1 MSRYNE
7 VSPDFISR
15 SLSLTGSLLPAI
27 MFHRFKVRLSAA
39 QSHTPPLPPQVRF
52 CCFKRLYVS
61 RNKVTTKNDTPKT
74 TSGKNRQKPVN
85 FLSSLFPLVV
95 CPCLPYA
102 PFCLPYPK
110 CRLLSDAL
118 SAPPL
123 RSPLR
128 FCVHALCTLPASN
141 KNATELRKTKPAQAA
156 ILHARAVFIV
166 PNKATKSLLT
176 LFSGK
181 PRAERE

>member
-1 MSRYNE
+1 
-7 VSPDFISR
+7 
-15 SLSLTGSLLPAI
+15 
-27 MFHRFKVRLSAA
+27 MFHRFKVRLSFA
-39 QSHTPPLPPQVRF
+39 QSPPPPFAPASSSLRTKSFFAASNSPLPPQVRF

-85 FLSSLFPLVV
+85 FFSPLFPLVI

-102 PFCLPYPK
+102 PFCLPHQN

-118 SAPPL
+118 SAPPRRL
-123 RSPLR
+123 PLR
-128 FCVHALCTLPASN
+128 ICVHALCAIPASN
-141 KNATELRKTKPAQAA
+141 KNATELCETKPAQAA